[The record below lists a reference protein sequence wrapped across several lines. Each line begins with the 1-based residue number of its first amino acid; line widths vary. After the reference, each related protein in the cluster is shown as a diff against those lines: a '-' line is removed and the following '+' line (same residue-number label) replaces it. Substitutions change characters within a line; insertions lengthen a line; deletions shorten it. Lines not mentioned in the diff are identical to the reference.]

1 MISLL
6 FGFGQKVFDNGH
18 RVNFI
23 KNKNLKIRLLQC
35 LNYWHKN
42 LFKVNKS
49 QTMDTVLKGKTNK
62 NKYLLITLGIILL
75 FGYFVFTSANK
86 KRSLNVK
93 KAEITINTVENDFFE
108 DFMSFQAKA
117 VPLNSMFINIIEGGA
132 VQEIFVENGD
142 MVIKGQPL
150 ARLYNPNAE
159 LAYMQQ
165 ETAIIEQINNL
176 NKGKLDLR
184 NQELNLEKDLIAIE
198 HDYLDAK
205 NLFDLNKK
213 LFEQEILSKNEW
225 EKTQENY
232 RFQKERTNII
242 KQSVKKEKLA
252 NQIQI
257 VQLNQ
262 SISIMDKSLSILR
275 NNKKNF
281 LIIAPISGRLSSF
294 EPTLGKTY
302 SQNTSI
308 GFIDDRK
315 GYKLIADIDEFYLNR
330 IAEKQKGTV
339 DFENKAIEVQIT
351 KVIPEIKS
359 GRFQVELDFVSSEK
373 LDLKQGL
380 SFGVKLNLSEK
391 TKTIVLYKGSF
402 YEETNGKWIFVVKGD
417 KAERKAIKLG
427 RENPLYYEV
436 LDGLKVGEKVITS
449 SYKDYKQSEILN
461 LE

>member
-1 MISLL
+1 M
-6 FGFGQKVFDNGH
+6 
-18 RVNFI
+18 
-23 KNKNLKIRLLQC
+23 
-35 LNYWHKN
+35 
-42 LFKVNKS
+42 VNKS
-49 QTMDTVLKGKTNK
+49 STMDTVITGKTNK
-62 NKYLLITLGIILL
+62 NKYLLIALPIILL
-75 FGYFVFTSANK
+75 IGYFVFTSATK

-93 KAEITINTVENDFFE
+93 KVEITIKTVENNFFE

-117 VPLNSMFINIIEGGA
+117 VPLNSMLINIIEGGA

-150 ARLYNPNAE
+150 ARLYNPNTE

-176 NKGKLDLR
+176 NKAKLDLR

-225 EKTQENY
+225 EKTKENY
-232 RFQKERTNII
+232 RFQKERMNII
-242 KQSVKKEKLA
+242 KQSVKKEKKA
-252 NQIQI
+252 NQAQI
-257 VQLNQ
+257 GQLNQ
-262 SISIMDKSLSILR
+262 SIGFMNKSLEILR
-275 NNKKNF
+275 MNKKNF
-281 LIIAPISGRLSSF
+281 LITAPISGRLSSF
-294 EPTLGKTY
+294 EPILGKTY
-302 SQNTSI
+302 AQNTSI
-308 GFIDDRK
+308 GSIDDRK
-315 GYKLIADIDEFYLNR
+315 GYKLIADIDEFYLDR

-339 DFENKAIEVQIT
+339 DFENKVIEVQIT
-351 KVIPEIKS
+351 KVIPEIKN

-391 TKTIVLYKGSF
+391 TKTVVLSKGSF
-402 YEETNGKWIFVVKGD
+402 YEETSGKWIFVANGN
-417 KAERKAIKLG
+417 KAERRAIKLG

-436 LDGLKVGEKVITS
+436 LGGLKAGEKVITS
-449 SYKDYKQSEILN
+449 SYKDYKQAEILN

>member
-1 MISLL
+1 
-6 FGFGQKVFDNGH
+6 
-18 RVNFI
+18 
-23 KNKNLKIRLLQC
+23 
-35 LNYWHKN
+35 
-42 LFKVNKS
+42 
-49 QTMDTVLKGKTNK
+49 MDTIIARKTNK
-62 NKYLLITLGIILL
+62 NKYLLIALPIILL
-75 FGYFVFTSANK
+75 FGYFVFTSATK
-86 KRSLNVK
+86 KRSLTVK
-93 KAEITINTVENDFFE
+93 RAEITVKTVENDFFE

-117 VPLNSMFINIIEGGA
+117 VPLNSMLVNIIEGGA

-142 MVIKGQPL
+142 KVIKGQPL

-176 NKGKLDLR
+176 NKAKLDLR
-184 NQELNLEKDLIAIE
+184 NQELNLAKDLIAIE

-213 LFEQEILSKNEW
+213 LFEQEILAKNEW
-225 EKTQENY
+225 EKTKENY
-232 RFQKERTNII
+232 RFQKERMNII

-257 VQLNQ
+257 GQLNQ
-262 SISIMDKSLSILR
+262 SIGIMNKSLDILR
-275 NNKKNF
+275 TNKKNF
-281 LIIAPISGRLSSF
+281 LITAPISGRLSSF
-294 EPTLGKTY
+294 EPILGKTY

-315 GYKLIADIDEFYLNR
+315 GYKLVADVDEFYLDK

-339 DFENKAIEVQIT
+339 SFDNKTIEVQIT
-351 KVIPEIKS
+351 KVIPEIKN

-391 TKTIVLYKGSF
+391 TKTKVLSKGSF
-402 YEETNGKWIFVVKGD
+402 YEETNGKWIFVVSGN
-417 KAERKAIKLG
+417 KAERRAIKLG

-436 LDGLKVGEKVITS
+436 LGGLKADEQVITS
-449 SYKDYKQSEILN
+449 SYKDYEQVEILN

>member
-1 MISLL
+1 MNTFKISL
-6 FGFGQKVFDNGH
+6 
-18 RVNFI
+18 
-23 KNKNLKIRLLQC
+23 KNKTLKIKGLQC
-35 LNYWHKN
+35 LNFWHDYQIR
-42 LFKVNKS
+42 LIKS
-49 QTMDTVLKGKTNK
+49 SIMDSIIVRKTNK
-62 NKYLLITLGIILL
+62 NKYLLIGLPIILL
-75 FGYFVFTSANK
+75 FGYFVFTSATK
-86 KRSLNVK
+86 KRSLNI
-93 KAEITINTVENDFFE
+93 KATEITIKTVENDFFE

-117 VPLNSMFINIIEGGA
+117 VPLNSMLINIIEGGA

-142 MVIKGQPL
+142 RVIKGQPL

-176 NKGKLDLR
+176 NKAKLDLR

-225 EKTQENY
+225 ERTNENY
-232 RFQKERTNII
+232 RFQKERMNII

-257 VQLNQ
+257 GQLNQ
-262 SISIMDKSLSILR
+262 SIAIMNKSLDILR
-275 NNKKNF
+275 ANKKNF
-281 LIIAPISGRLSSF
+281 LITAPISGRLSSF
-294 EPTLGKTY
+294 EPILGKTY

-308 GFIDDRK
+308 GFMDDMK
-315 GYKLIADIDEFYLNR
+315 GYKLVADVDEFYLDK
-330 IAEKQKGTV
+330 IAERQKGTV
-339 DFENKAIEVQIT
+339 DFENKAITVQIT
-351 KVIPEIKS
+351 KVIPEVKN

-391 TKTIVLYKGSF
+391 TKTKVLSKGSF
-402 YEETNGKWIFVVKGD
+402 YEETNGKWIFVVNGN
-417 KAERKAIKLG
+417 KAERRTIKLG

-436 LDGLKVGEKVITS
+436 LGGLKAGDKVITS
-449 SYKDYKQSEILN
+449 SYKDYESIEVLDM
-461 LE
+461 E

>member
-1 MISLL
+1 M
-6 FGFGQKVFDNGH
+6 
-18 RVNFI
+18 
-23 KNKNLKIRLLQC
+23 
-35 LNYWHKN
+35 
-42 LFKVNKS
+42 VNKS
-49 QTMDTVLKGKTNK
+49 STMDTVITGKTNK
-62 NKYLLITLGIILL
+62 NKYLLIALPIILL
-75 FGYFVFTSANK
+75 FGYFVFTSATK
-86 KRSLNVK
+86 KRSLNIK
-93 KAEITINTVENDFFE
+93 KVEITIKTVENNFFE

-117 VPLNSMFINIIEGGA
+117 VPLNSMLINIIEGGA

-225 EKTQENY
+225 EKTKENY
-232 RFQKERTNII
+232 RFQKERMIII
-242 KQSVKKEKLA
+242 KQSVSKEKLA

-262 SISIMDKSLSILR
+262 SIGIMDKSLSILR

-281 LIIAPISGRLSSF
+281 LITAPISGRLSSF
-294 EPTLGKTY
+294 EPILGKTY

-315 GYKLIADIDEFYLNR
+315 GYKLLADIDEFYLDR

-339 DFENKAIEVQIT
+339 GFENKAIEVQIT
-351 KVIPEIKS
+351 KVIPEIKN

-391 TKTIVLYKGSF
+391 TKTLVLSKGSF
-402 YEETNGKWIFVVKGD
+402 YEETNGKWIFVINGN
-417 KAERKAIKLG
+417 KAERRTIKLG

-436 LDGLKVGEKVITS
+436 LDGLKVGDKVITS
-449 SYKDYKQSEILN
+449 SYKDYTAIEIVN
-461 LE
+461 LEK